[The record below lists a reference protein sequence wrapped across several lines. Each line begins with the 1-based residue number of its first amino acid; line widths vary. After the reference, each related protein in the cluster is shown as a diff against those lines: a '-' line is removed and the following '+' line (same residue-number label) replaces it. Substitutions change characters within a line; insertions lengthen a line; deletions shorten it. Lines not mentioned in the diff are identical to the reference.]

1 MTLVS
6 LDKLYALAGLLLA
19 YVAVRAARNRSGR
32 HRVGTALFW
41 GVLAVIY
48 LSGEHIP
55 PVVVGWLMCALV
67 ALAAARQVTAPV
79 EPPVAPEQRATA
91 AARIGNR
98 IFLPALAI
106 PVTAVVSTL
115 LLARIPLGTVHLFD
129 VKQPTLAALGLGSLL
144 ALAVALRI
152 TRAAPAVPLQEG
164 GRLLETIGWAMLLP
178 QLLAALGGIFAQAGL
193 GTIVADLVARAFP
206 TQYPFVAVAVYCLGM
221 ALFTI
226 CLGNAFAAFP
236 VVTLGIGL
244 PIVVQQH
251 GGNPAIMAALGMLS
265 GYCGTLLTPMAA
277 NFNLVPALLLELRDP
292 HAVIKAQ
299 APIGV
304 TILAANILILYFCV
318 TRF

>member
-1 MTLVS
+1 MTLLS
-6 LDKLYALAGLLLA
+6 LDKLYAIAGLLLA
-19 YVAVRAARNRSGR
+19 YVAVRAARHCSGR
-32 HRVGTALFW
+32 QRVGTALFW
-41 GVLAVIY
+41 GA
-48 LSGEHIP
+48 LSAIFLFGDRIP
-55 PVVVGWLMCALV
+55 PVVVGWLLCALV
-67 ALAAARQVTAPV
+67 ALAAARRVTAAPSSPV
-79 EPPVAPEQRATA
+79 TPEQRASA

-115 LLARIPLGTVHLFD
+115 FLIRIPLGSVHLFD
-129 VKQPTLAALGLGSLL
+129 VKQPTLAALGLGCMF

-152 TRAAPAVPLQEG
+152 TRAAPAVPLREG
-164 GRLLETIGWAMLLP
+164 GRLLETIGLALLLP

-236 VVTLGIGL
+236 VITLGIGL